1 MSARDTP
8 RWIGVL
14 LDAPVTLA
22 IMRVALTLPYWWSAI
37 AKILHP
43 TAALAEVAALGLPA
57 PMLVLAATLT
67 VQAGGTVLIVAN
79 RYAWLGAG
87 ALAVFTGFAT
97 LIGHPF
103 WQLEGAARF
112 EQMNS
117 FLEHI
122 ALIAGFG
129 LAAMLAWRHRPDTS
143 PVR

>member
-1 MSARDTP
+1 MPRDTP
-8 RWIGVL
+8 RWVGVL
-14 LDAPVTLA
+14 LDAPVTLVL
-22 IMRVALTLPYWWSAI
+22 MRLALTLPYWWSAI

-43 TAALAEVAALGLPA
+43 GAALAEVAALGMPA
-57 PMLVLAATLT
+57 PELVLAATLA
-67 VQAGGTVLIVAN
+67 VQAGGSVLIVWN
-79 RYAWLGAG
+79 RHAWLGAG

-103 WQLEGAARF
+103 WRLEGAARF

-129 LAAMLAWRHRPDTS
+129 LVAALAWRRRPDPS
-143 PVR
+143 PAR